1 MCHHL
6 LQRGGEMNRL
16 KKLVLIINQVI
27 SYSNIQQWVK
37 LVVAKMEYYKLKENT
52 TVVEQLA
59 LKKTKLCWWNNWDY
73 DTSLEAKDKRIKCG
87 AIVMYNSEC
96 AVCSPNRMNILVISI
111 SLDYIIS
118 RPLYSLTHHILLP
131 KLYIYQTT
139 IDYCSFC

>member
-52 TVVEQLA
+52 TVVERFA
-59 LKKTKLCWWNNWDY
+59 L
-73 DTSLEAKDKRIKCG
+73 
-87 AIVMYNSEC
+87 
-96 AVCSPNRMNILVISI
+96 
-111 SLDYIIS
+111 
-118 RPLYSLTHHILLP
+118 
-131 KLYIYQTT
+131 
-139 IDYCSFC
+139 